1 MEFTKRTLGDICDE
15 VRGIVQTGPFGSQ
28 LHKSDYKDEGI
39 PVVMPKNIIDD
50 KVSIEEIARI
60 GKEDVERLSQH
71 KLQKGDIV
79 YGRRG
84 DIGRRALTREEQTGW
99 LCGTG
104 CIKISLQN
112 SSILEPSFL
121 YYYLGQPEIVSW
133 IYNQAIGATMPN
145 LNTSI
150 IRSIPITYPPL
161 TAQRKITSI
170 LSNYDNLIENNTR
183 RIEILEQMAKL
194 IYEEWFVKFRFPGHE
209 NVKMVSSELGEIPE
223 GWEVKAFSEV
233 IDVNPPRRISK
244 GKLATKVSM
253 ADLNTWQSWINSWQ
267 KEEYKSGPK
276 FKNGD
281 TLFARI
287 TPSLENGK
295 TAFVNILSE
304 EETAFGSTEFI
315 VFGPKVIESGPYIFC
330 LSRSEYVRETAI
342 TAMTG
347 TSGRQRVPNDCFDH
361 LLICVPP
368 TNIVGRFNEIVVPL
382 FEMIKNNS
390 KKSLC

>member
-50 KVSIEEIARI
+50 KISIEEIARI

-84 DIGRRALTREEQTGW
+84 DIGRRALTREEHTGW

-112 SSILEPSFL
+112 ASILEPSFL
-121 YYYLGQPEIVSW
+121 YYYLGQPKIVSW

-161 TAQRKITSI
+161 TAQKKIASI
-170 LSNYDNLIENNTR
+170 LSTYDDLLENNTR

-209 NVKMVSSELGEIPE
+209 NVKMVPSDLGEIPE

-304 EETAFGSTEFI
+304 GETAFGSTEFI
-315 VFGPKVIESGPYIFC
+315 VFGPKVI
-330 LSRSEYVRETAI
+330 A
-342 TAMTG
+342 
-347 TSGRQRVPNDCFDH
+347 
-361 LLICVPP
+361 
-368 TNIVGRFNEIVVPL
+368 
-382 FEMIKNNS
+382 
-390 KKSLC
+390 